1 MTAVSSFTSE
11 LANAT
16 IGEDDE
22 DQKDEDKDADGD
34 DVNIRHAFFPAGC
47 PTVSVNNMT
56 ENLAW
61 ACDPY
66 IGENI
71 ISIIIIVFKIIIVT
85 ITITIISIVITTIT
99 VQASSS
105 MLTVMV

>member
-1 MTAVSSFTSE
+1 
-11 LANAT
+11 
-16 IGEDDE
+16 
-22 DQKDEDKDADGD
+22 
-34 DVNIRHAFFPAGC
+34 
-47 PTVSVNNMT
+47 MT

-85 ITITIISIVITTIT
+85 ITITIISIVITTINCAGQLIYVNCYGVT
-99 VQASSS
+99 SAAYVL
-105 MLTVMV
+105 LTTLVVKSLLILRMENFS